1 MSTATRAAAP
11 KAIII
16 LAAMAL
22 STTAWARG
30 NAVAGQA
37 KAKQVCAACHGEN
50 GDKPLQPDY
59 PVLSGQHADYIAKS
73 LRDYKSGARKNA
85 IMGAQAQTLSPQEI
99 EDVAAWFASRP
110 GPLAVKKR

>member
-1 MSTATRAAAP
+1 MNAIF
-11 KAIII
+11 KALTVKALVV

-22 STTAWARG
+22 SATAWSRG

-50 GDKPLQPDY
+50 GDKPLQPEY
-59 PVLSGQHADYIAKS
+59 PVLSGQHADYLARA

-99 EDVAAWFASRP
+99 QDVAAWFASQP

>member
-1 MSTATRAAAP
+1 MSLAA
-11 KAIII
+11 KAVTFKAVVI
-16 LAAMAL
+16 LAALAL
-22 STTAWARG
+22 STTAWSRG

-37 KAKQVCAACHGEN
+37 KAKQVCAACHGDN

-59 PVLSGQHADYIAKS
+59 PVLSGQHADYLAKS

-99 EDVAAWFASRP
+99 QDVAAWFASRP